1 MSCNNQANCSSLKPD
16 TVNCGTLSASGG
28 NLIDGGGI
36 LDFTYNGVNDASVVV
51 DNTVV
56 RTFGDQQIFGDKYFN
71 DNVIIKNLTVTG
83 VQYIEHSK
91 DLYIGDP
98 LITLN
103 SGVAGSNTYDIGFV
117 GDRGTDIN
125 IGMIWDESADQ
136 FAFISTTENGSTL
149 GNVNIANYQD
159 LKIDNLYA
167 TGDIHLLLENGL
179 KFKDSGG
186 VDRATLRMDAQSQL
200 KLINNT
206 NNNGGDIAF
215 ATKAGAVNSMK
226 ILTNGRVGIGTNNP
240 SGVLHVNG
248 DSYMQTGYINLTGT
262 WEQLK
267 CAATKDCDYFFK
279 SSDITGYVP
288 KTETGCAA
296 WQTCEYFVKSSDITG
311 YVPKTETGCAAWK
324 SCEYFTGNS
333 FSYPL
338 STTLTDNQYLV
349 YDATA
354 GKWDPTNVGTS
365 VTPGGANTNV
375 QFNDNGAFEGNNG
388 LTYNKTTFTLS
399 ANGDIV
405 AYASS
410 DNRLKDNVENISD
423 PILKLKQLNG
433 VEFDWNSK
441 AYDHLSGHD
450 VGVLAQDV
458 QNVIPEAVKTRDDG
472 MLAVRYE
479 KMIPL
484 LIECIKDQQ
493 IQIDQLKELINTK
506 SI

>member
-1 MSCNNQANCSSLKPD
+1 VSCNNQANCSSLKPD
-16 TVNCGTLSASGG
+16 TPNCGTLSNG
-28 NLIDGGGI
+28 NLTDGGGI
-36 LDFTYNGVNDASVVV
+36 KDFTYNGLNSATIEVNA
-51 DNTVV
+51 TVV
-56 RTFGDQQIFGDKYFN
+56 RTFRNQNISGDKYFH
-71 DNVIIKNLTVTG
+71 DDVIIKNLTVTG

-149 GNVNIANYQD
+149 GAVNISSYQD
-159 LKIDNLYA
+159 LKIDSLYT
-167 TGDIHLLLENGL
+167 TGSIHLENGERL
-179 KFKDSGG
+179 KWADTNGNQN
-186 VDRATLRMDAQSQL
+186 ATIWVNSYDELRL
-200 KLINNT
+200 TNNT
-206 NNNGGDIAF
+206 NGNGGDIVF
-215 ATKAGAVNSMK
+215 ATKTGSQPSARIKS
-226 ILTNGRVGIGTNNP
+226 NGRVGIGTNNP
-240 SGVLHVNG
+240 IGVLHVNG
-248 DSYMQTGYINLTGT
+248 DSYLQTGYINLTGT
-262 WEQLK
+262 WEQFK
-267 CAATKDCDYFFK
+267 CAATKACDYFVK
-279 SSDITGYVP
+279 SSDISLYVP
-288 KTETGCAA
+288 KSETGCAA
-296 WQTCEYFVKSSDITG
+296 WQTCD
-311 YVPKTETGCAAWK
+311 
-324 SCEYFTGNS
+324 YFTGNL

-354 GKWDPTNVGTS
+354 GKWEPTDVVSS
-365 VTPGGANTNV
+365 VSPGGTNTNV
-375 QFNDNGAFEGNNG
+375 QFNDAGVFNGNNG

>member
-16 TVNCGTLSASGG
+16 TPNCGTLSNG
-28 NLIDGGGI
+28 NLTDGGGI
-36 LDFTYNGVNDASVVV
+36 KDFTYNGLNSATIEVNA
-51 DNTVV
+51 TVV
-56 RTFGDQQIFGDKYFN
+56 RTFRNQNISGDKYFH
-71 DNVIIKNLTVTG
+71 DDVIIKNLTVTG

-149 GNVNIANYQD
+149 GAVNISSYQD
-159 LKIDNLYA
+159 LKIDSLYT
-167 TGDIHLLLENGL
+167 TGSIHLENGERL
-179 KFKDSGG
+179 KWADTNGNQN
-186 VDRATLRMDAQSQL
+186 ATIWVNSYDELRL
-200 KLINNT
+200 TNNT
-206 NNNGGDIAF
+206 NGNGGDIVF
-215 ATKAGAVNSMK
+215 ATKTGSQPSARIKS
-226 ILTNGRVGIGTNNP
+226 NGRVGIGTNNP
-240 SGVLHVNG
+240 IGVLHVNG
-248 DSYMQTGYINLTGT
+248 DSYLQTGYINLTGT
-262 WEQLK
+262 WEQFK
-267 CAATKDCDYFFK
+267 CAATKACDYFVK
-279 SSDITGYVP
+279 SSDISLYVP
-288 KTETGCAA
+288 KSETGCAA
-296 WQTCEYFVKSSDITG
+296 WQTCDYFVKSSDISS
-311 YVPKTETGCAAWK
+311 YVPKSETGCAAWK

-354 GKWDPTNVGTS
+354 GKWEPTDVVSS
-365 VTPGGANTNV
+365 VSPGGTNTNV
-375 QFNDNGAFEGNNG
+375 QFNDAGVFNGNNG

>member
-16 TVNCGTLSASGG
+16 TPNCGTLGSSSD
-28 NLIDGGGI
+28 LTDGGGI
-36 LDFTYNGVNDASVVV
+36 KDFTYNGLNNAVIEVNA
-51 DNTVV
+51 TVV
-56 RTFGDQQIFGDKYFN
+56 RTFKNQNISGDKYFH
-71 DNVIIKNLTVTG
+71 DDVIIKNLTVTG

-103 SGVAGSNTYDIGFV
+103 SGVAGLNNYDIGFI
-117 GDRGTDIN
+117 GDRGADIN

-149 GNVNIANYQD
+149 GSVNISNYQD
-159 LKIDNLYA
+159 IKANNFYA
-167 TGDIHLLLENGL
+167 TGNIYLENDKRL
-179 KFKDSGG
+179 EWADSNG
-186 VDRATLRMDAQSQL
+186 VQNATIWVNSYDELRLA
-200 KLINNT
+200 NNT
-206 NNNGGDIAF
+206 NGNGGDIVF
-215 ATKAGAVNSMK
+215 ATKPGSQPSARIKS
-226 ILTNGRVGIGTNNP
+226 NGRVGIGTNNP

-248 DSYMQTGYINLTGT
+248 DSYLETGYLNLTGA

-267 CAATKDCDYFFK
+267 CAATKDCDYFVK
-279 SSDITGYVP
+279 SSDISSYVP
-288 KTETGCAA
+288 KSETGCAA
-296 WQTCEYFVKSSDITG
+296 WQTCDYFVKSSDISS
-311 YVPKTETGCAAWK
+311 YVPKSETGCAAWQT
-324 SCEYFTGNS
+324 CDYFTGNL

-354 GKWDPTNVGTS
+354 GKWDPTDVATS

-375 QFNDNGAFEGNNG
+375 QFNDNGAFEGNDG